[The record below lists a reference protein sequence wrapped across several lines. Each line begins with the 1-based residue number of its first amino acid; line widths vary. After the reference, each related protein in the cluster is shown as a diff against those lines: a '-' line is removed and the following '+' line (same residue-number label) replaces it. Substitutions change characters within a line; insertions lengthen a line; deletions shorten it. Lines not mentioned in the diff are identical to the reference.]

1 MADRVKTVSGDAV
14 QDIFDVQHQWVEALV
29 KADTAMLDAILV
41 DSYVDTDEGGSRLD
55 KAGVLAALKSGD
67 LKLASITLLETH
79 VQRYGDSAVLT
90 GISEQTGAFQGQSIA
105 PKILFTATLIFQ
117 NGKWRAVAA
126 HRTAM
131 PDH

>member
-55 KAGVLAALKSGD
+55 RPVSLRHSNQA
-67 LKLASITLLETH
+67 
-79 VQRYGDSAVLT
+79 
-90 GISEQTGAFQGQSIA
+90 ISSWRRSRCWRRMCKGM
-105 PKILFTATLIFQ
+105 ATRQ
-117 NGKWRAVAA
+117 Y
-126 HRTAM
+126 
-131 PDH
+131 